1 MKIFEKIKSRKLSK
15 ILAAVV
21 ASGALFFGAGNLAEA
36 DSNAEFTFK
45 QAYLAAPQDNR
56 AFNQSI
62 DFFSTTFH
70 ADVNTQGK
78 ILRDGSMQMSGNLSW
93 NYTNPSNNVTINKNI
108 PFYITQGN
116 AEITLYVQRGGKW
129 SKFLLPGVP
138 AEFANALKSNDIKI
152 LQENLKAVRNVE
164 LFRETDAQQIFNVTL
179 DGQYLA
185 QLMDKYGNNQD
196 TADLSDEE
204 VAAQKIFSRNLQA
217 ALRKTDI
224 KCTWTF
230 DKINNRTV
238 TAVLNFTDLMR
249 NYAKNILDESAA
261 GQIVLTDEE
270 RMLMDTIG
278 YYSEF
283 HYSWTYLM
291 DDAKTNYAPSSA
303 ANKAAVNQNIF
314 NDLIREMTTTVNKK

>member
-1 MKIFEKIKSRKLSK
+1 
-15 ILAAVV
+15 
-21 ASGALFFGAGNLAEA
+21 
-36 DSNAEFTFK
+36 
-45 QAYLAAPQDNR
+45 
-56 AFNQSI
+56 
-62 DFFSTTFH
+62 
-70 ADVNTQGK
+70 
-78 ILRDGSMQMSGNLSW
+78 MQMSGNLSW

-196 TADLSDEE
+196 TADLSEEE

-283 HYSWTYLM
+283 HYSATYRNE
-291 DDAKTNYAPSSA
+291 DTGTNYAPNSA
-303 ANKAAVNQNIF
+303 AKKAAVNNNIF
-314 NDLIREMTTTVNKK
+314 NDLIREMTSTVRNR